1 MPIVS
6 GDMPIVSLVLNIS
19 LICASHFLG
28 LDIAAEPHVPKDFWK
43 AMAIPESKKA
53 IDTELK
59 KF

>member
-1 MPIVS
+1 
-6 GDMPIVSLVLNIS
+6 MPIVSLVLNIS

-59 KF
+59 KILD